1 MPMDGRDYEICLAK
15 QAEQVYARACREA
28 EQCIEAGDTTN
39 AKLTRFRMLGEV
51 IEKII
56 PHDPFHP
63 RRALSGQLSNIFRV
77 KKGRLRICYLGSSS
91 SKTIIILY
99 ISETLRKAGHKTDPY
114 RVLRKMVRS
123 GRSMRPL
130 NRSVCRHQRAAARS
144 SLLLTGR

>member
-1 MPMDGRDYEICLAK
+1 MAGREYEIRLTK

-28 EQCIEAGDTTN
+28 EQCIEAGDKTN
-39 AKLTRFRMLGEV
+39 AQLTHFRMLEEV

-77 KKGRLRICYLGSSS
+77 KKGRLRICYIGNSSS
-91 SKTIIILY
+91 RTITILY

-114 RVLRKMVRS
+114 RVLRKIVRS
-123 GRSMRPL
+123 GRFDE
-130 NRSVCRHQRAAARS
+130 VFE
-144 SLLLTGR
+144 SLGLPPPRRGASK